1 MIKKYRTIN
10 EIEEEYL
17 RDHPDEIDDYI
28 TILFDEYAE
37 SGDTSF
43 LLSSLTMVSRVKG
56 IEIPVPNSKEV
67 VKTFAENSTNST
79 PELSDLSTILH
90 AMGYRLMAQKL
101 PSATI

>member
-17 RDHPDEIDDYI
+17 RSHPDEIDDYI

-43 LLSSLTMVSRVKG
+43 LLSSLSLVSRVKG
-56 IEIPVPNSKEV
+56 IEVPALNSKEV
-67 VKTFAENSTNST
+67 IKAFSENST
-79 PELSDLSTILH
+79 PELNSINTILQ
-90 AMGYRLMAQKL
+90 AMGYRLIAQKL

>member
-1 MIKKYRTIN
+1 MIKKYRTIY

-43 LLSSLTMVSRVKG
+43 LLSSLSMVSRVKG
-56 IEIPVPNSKEV
+56 IEVPVLNPKEV
-67 VKTFAENSTNST
+67 VKAFAENST
-79 PELSDLSTILH
+79 PELNDLNTILQ

>member
-17 RDHPDEIDDYI
+17 RSHPDEIDDYI

-43 LLSSLTMVSRVKG
+43 LLSSLSLVSRVKG
-56 IEIPVPNSKEV
+56 IEVPALNSKEV
-67 VKTFAENSTNST
+67 IKAFSENSA
-79 PELSDLSTILH
+79 PELNSINTILQ
-90 AMGYRLMAQKL
+90 AMGYRLIVQKL